1 MDKRI
6 GAQLYTCHNY
16 CQNANDLDDTI
27 RRVKEIGYKTVQ
39 ISGIGREITGEQ
51 VRKSAEKWGVEVVC
65 THRDFEEF
73 TQQFDET
80 VKFHKD
86 IGCNIAGI
94 GSMPFEARES
104 EEALFEFI
112 KTIDDISARLK
123 NEGIMFGYHNHSFEF
138 KKYNGKTMLEHI
150 LDNTNSNCKL
160 IYDVYW
166 AAHAGINP
174 IKVMEKYADR
184 IVVMHY
190 KDKKVFE
197 GNDSDICEIGEGFL
211 DWDEIIEATERL
223 GIEWAMV
230 EQDRNWIDG
239 DPFKSLEVSYK
250 FLTKKGFI

>member
-1 MDKRI
+1 
-6 GAQLYTCHNY
+6 
-16 CQNANDLDDTI
+16 
-27 RRVKEIGYKTVQ
+27 
-39 ISGIGREITGEQ
+39 
-51 VRKSAEKWGVEVVC
+51 
-65 THRDFEEF
+65 
-73 TQQFDET
+73 
-80 VKFHKD
+80 
-86 IGCNIAGI
+86 
-94 GSMPFEARES
+94 MPFEARES
-104 EEALFEFI
+104 EEAFFEFI

-211 DWDEIIEATERL
+211 DWDEIIEAT
-223 GIEWAMV
+223 
-230 EQDRNWIDG
+230 
-239 DPFKSLEVSYK
+239 VSESQVPK
-250 FLTKKGFI
+250 TKKERKTDITQRTIAELTTEMKKAAELLQFELAAKLRDEIKRLKGEE